1 MLSNQHF
8 YHRIIRKMVVSF
20 GNMFNNI
27 KLVRY
32 NQAGTIEIERINVP
46 ISYANKEKFYN
57 RITEDPNLANQT
69 LTILPRMAFE
79 MTGLTYDPLRA
90 ISVNTELFDHQNSNT
105 SRTVRWTPYNFDF
118 NLSIFVRNTEDGTQI
133 VEQILPYFSPD
144 YTITVDYIGFDDLK
158 LDIPII
164 LDSVSQEADYEGL
177 PETTRVLT
185 WNLNFTMKGYLF
197 GPISDISLIRK
208 VTANTY
214 DTIMGDG
221 SQKLL
226 LSNGSGNFRAG
237 ELVYQGR
244 TLETA
249 SARAFVSA
257 WSNTANSLYVYDTIG
272 YFEKNKEITGVITNS
287 KYTLNTF
294 NFGPNQLVNLTVE
307 PDPLSANAETDYGF
321 TETYEEYPNIT

>member
-1 MLSNQHF
+1 
-8 YHRIIRKMVVSF
+8 
-20 GNMFNNI
+20 
-27 KLVRY
+27 
-32 NQAGTIEIERINVP
+32 
-46 ISYANKEKFYN
+46 
-57 RITEDPNLANQT
+57 
-69 LTILPRMAFE
+69 MAFE